1 MRILIDE
8 CIDRRLRDFLAG
20 HECQTARYAGFG
32 GLENGALLTAA
43 ENAKFDV
50 LLTVDRGIE
59 FQQDLRHRNI
69 AILIVYAKSIRL
81 KDLLPHVATC
91 LAGLESIQP
100 GKSSELAVRR
110 LDYTG
115 SSLSL
120 CSDSVPRAP
129 LLLSP
134 APGGVGPRNVTASL
148 SQNRT

>member
-8 CIDRRLRDFLAG
+8 CIDRRLRDFLPG

-50 LLTVDRGIE
+50 LLTGDRGIE
-59 FQQDLRHRNI
+59 FQQDLRRRNI

-91 LAGLESIQP
+91 LARLESIQP
-100 GKSSELAVRR
+100 GQIVRI
-110 LDYTG
+110 G
-115 SSLSL
+115 
-120 CSDSVPRAP
+120 A
-129 LLLSP
+129 
-134 APGGVGPRNVTASL
+134 
-148 SQNRT
+148 

>member
-8 CIDRRLRDFLAG
+8 CIDRRLRDFLPG

-50 LLTVDRGIE
+50 LLTGDRGIE
-59 FQQDLRHRNI
+59 FQQDLRRRNI

-91 LAGLESIQP
+91 LARPSAQDDFFRCSRALAKPLAIASTFITRSHSARSMQLESP
-100 GKSSELAVRR
+100 C
-110 LDYTG
+110 
-115 SSLSL
+115 SLSNERFL
-120 CSDSVPRAP
+120 CS
-129 LLLSP
+129 
-134 APGGVGPRNVTASL
+134 
-148 SQNRT
+148 